1 VITSGFNTRPL
12 VQHAPQFG
20 RMLPEHPIL
29 IANTT
34 AEIGA
39 KPGEVLSGGL
49 SVVSNYIRDQLPHH
63 SNQTVAI
70 TTIQPHLKSM
80 QRYDQ
85 ELKRRKQQP
94 YENTGFKI
102 HLKAEGVSTP
112 IEVLQRQHLSAE
124 QKKLPAEE
132 QKLHGWTYSLKHP
145 LFNEEN
151 LFTYVSGAKNKV
163 PKPGENLPLTVTD
176 QVFSKNMIRTR
187 ASAKLLQTLQSG
199 KVPEGT
205 KLHVFP
211 QKFHAIIANDWM
223 DGPLFHEL
231 DTLNAKQKETAS
243 SKQADPKYIF
253 FTHNQYSEDRP
264 LSHSARIGLEPPTD
278 PKLLRAAKA
287 NHEGQTEGMYS
298 PLSMGM
304 HKADLILIDKNYALT
319 HATSP
324 LTQEHIFRD
333 ILKDKVDAD
342 KVAPMHHAPNFAMFD
357 PLTSPALKREGF
369 ANLKPTDKNM
379 AEFKAINKKAL
390 QRKLKLKQDPNAVV
404 ELWMARLEPGQKGF
418 NMLRDT
424 MLKSL
429 KKNPDLQIVVW
440 GQGDDSD
447 KVFQA
452 SLKKL
457 KSAID
462 SDSDLKSRVH
472 IPNKATGGHTAV
484 QSYAGTDF
492 LDHPSMYEPFGISPL
507 EGYLMGTPSIVHGVD
522 GLRTIVSDPAKNGK
536 SWIPAQN
543 VDPKMTKS
551 PEKVWDYGQTGF
563 MIDPVAVLNYRR
575 SLFRI
580 STLASSELKLKQAGA
595 KNADPILAGMKEGV
609 GNIAKEALFDSK
621 SGLTTEKDGF
631 TPPKFSEKEIAI
643 LEDIKTR
650 LIPKAL
656 PGTDSKVLQKAKEQP
671 MTASEQKSLLA
682 DISTLKGIFQ
692 KADQAVQDDANHKL
706 YLAREEAMKVA
717 KNPDQIGEIRRNG
730 RRYVLENHSPEA
742 IAHNYLRAL
751 RKLLPGHFADT
762 APPPYAKQDPELP
775 AYSPKKLAVTA

>member
-1 VITSGFNTRPL
+1 
-12 VQHAPQFG
+12 
-20 RMLPEHPIL
+20 MLPEHPIV

-49 SVVSNYIRDQLPHH
+49 SVVSNYIRDQLPQH

-70 TTIQPHLKSM
+70 TTIQPHLKSI

-102 HLKAEGVSTP
+102 HLNAEGVSTP
-112 IEVLQRQHLSAE
+112 IEVLQRQHLSDE
-124 QKKLPAEE
+124 QKKLPVEE
-132 QKLHGWTYSLKHP
+132 QKNHGWTYSLKHP

-151 LFTYVSGAKNKV
+151 LFTYVSGAKNRQ

-176 QVFSKNMIRTR
+176 QVFSKNMLRTR

-199 KVPEGT
+199 IVPKGT

-264 LSHSARIGLEPPTD
+264 LSHAARLGLEPPTD

-304 HKADLILIDKNYALT
+304 HKADMILIDKNYALT

-333 ILKDKVDAD
+333 ILKEKVDAG

-357 PLTSPALKREGF
+357 PLTSLALKREGF
-369 ANLKPTDKNM
+369 VNLKPTDKNM
-379 AEFKAINKKAL
+379 AEFKAVNKKAL
-390 QRKLKLKQDPNAVV
+390 QRKLKLKQDPNAPV

-418 NMLRDT
+418 NMLRDS

-429 KKNPDLQIVVW
+429 KENPDLQIVVW
-440 GQGDDSD
+440 GQGDDND

-452 SLKKL
+452 SLKNL
-457 KSAID
+457 KSVIN
-462 SDSDLKSRVH
+462 SDPDLKSRVH

-484 QSYAGTDF
+484 QSYAGSDF
-492 LDHPSMYEPFGISPL
+492 LIHPSMYEPFGISPL

-522 GLRTIVSDPAKNGK
+522 GLRTIVSDPAQNGK

-543 VDPKMTKS
+543 VDPKTTKS
-551 PEKVWDYGQTGF
+551 PEKVWEYGQTGI
-563 MIDPVAVLNYRR
+563 MIDPVPVLNYRR
-575 SLFRI
+575 ALFRT
-580 STLASSELKLKQAGA
+580 STLASSELKLKQANV
-595 KNADPILAGMKEGV
+595 KNAEPITAGMKEGI
-609 GNIAKEALFDSK
+609 GNVAKEALFDSK
-621 SGLTTEKDGF
+621 TGLTAEKDGY
-631 TPPKFSEKEIAI
+631 TPPKFSEKEVAI
-643 LEDIKTR
+643 LEDIKKR
-650 LIPKAL
+650 LAPEAL
-656 PGTDSKVLQKAKEQP
+656 PGTDPKILEQAKAQP
-671 MTASEQKSLLA
+671 MSAAEQKSLLA
-682 DISTLKGIFQ
+682 DIAALKGIFQ
-692 KADQAVQDDANHKL
+692 KSDQAVLDDATHKL
-706 YLAREEAMKVA
+706 YKGMQEAINIHKD
-717 KNPDQIGEIRRNG
+717 PDKIGEIRRNG
-730 RRYVLENHSPEA
+730 RRYVLENHSPDA
-742 IAHNYLRAL
+742 IADKYLRAF
-751 RKLLPGHFADT
+751 RKLLPSHFSDA
-762 APPPYAKQDPELP
+762 APPPYSQHDGEKLP
-775 AYSPKKLAVTA
+775 DYTPKKLAVTA